1 MGWTE
6 LAAHVDGARARFAAA
21 AATPRAAQEAL
32 LASIM
37 AHHAGSDFGRRHGFA
52 QIDGLAAFQRM
63 VPLRDPQQHAAD
75 IAAMAEGDS
84 RRLVDEPLLAFEY
97 TGGSSG
103 AARLI
108 PLTAS
113 GLAALQN
120 GLYAW
125 IDDLCTARPA
135 VTAGSSYWSISP
147 VARAPGIT
155 RGGVRIGL
163 ASDAAYFGAA
173 APALASVLAVP
184 PAVASIAAIDDWRML
199 TLQILLCDASL
210 ALVSVWSPTFWL
222 ELCRHAV
229 LRRAELAQAIADGRW
244 AAAIPSALQVALPAP
259 AADPARA
266 RMVAAALSAARPD
279 WPAIWPQLALIS
291 CWADASA
298 GPWAQQLSRE
308 FPAAPVQ
315 GKGLLA
321 TEGML
326 SVALCDGGDPVA
338 AITSSVIE
346 FEDDHG
352 RVLAC
357 DEVQC
362 GAEYAVVMSTSAGL
376 YRYRLGDRVRI
387 TGWWSGAPRMRLL
400 GRGSDCSDLCGEKLT
415 EAFVL
420 ASCASIGIDAGLA
433 ARLLPQLQPAPRYEL
448 LLDAQTLDAHAAAQL
463 ALRLDEA
470 LSANPQYAHARE
482 LGQLGAVSARRIDL
496 LAARLQALSQA
507 RGQRLGDAKPGV
519 LGRVDD
525 PDLAQL
531 TP

>member
-6 LAAHVDGARARFAAA
+6 VAAHVSGARARFAAA
-21 AATPRAAQEAL
+21 AAAPRAAQEAL

-37 AHHAGSDFGRRHGFA
+37 VRHAGSDFGRRHGFA
-52 QIDGLAAFQRM
+52 RIDGLAAFQRG
-63 VPLRDPQQHAAD
+63 VPLRDPQEHAAD
-75 IAAMAEGDS
+75 IAAMAAGDT
-84 RRLVDEPLLAFEY
+84 RRLLDEPVLAFEY
-97 TGGSSG
+97 TGGSTG

-147 VARAPGIT
+147 VARAPDTTGS
-155 RGGVRIGL
+155 GVRIGL
-163 ASDAAYFGAA
+163 DNDAAYFGAA
-173 APALASVLAVP
+173 AAALASVLAVP
-184 PAVASIAAIDDWRML
+184 PAVATIPTINDWRML

-210 ALVSVWSPTFWL
+210 SLVSVWSPTFWL

-229 LRRAELAQAIADGRW
+229 LRHAELTQAIADGRW
-244 AAAIPSALQVALPAP
+244 VAAMPPALHAALPAP
-259 AADPARA
+259 VADPARA
-266 RMVAAALSAARPD
+266 RMLATALSAARPD
-279 WPAIWPQLALIS
+279 WSAIWPQLALIS

-298 GPWAQQLSRE
+298 GPWAQQLARE
-308 FPAAPVQ
+308 FPAVQVQ

-321 TEGML
+321 TEGMI

-338 AITSSVIE
+338 AITSSVLE

-387 TGWWSGAPRMRLL
+387 TGWWFGAPRMRLL

-420 ASCASIGIDAGLA
+420 ASCALIGIDPGLA

-448 LLDAQTLDAHAAAQL
+448 LLDAQAIDAQAAVQL
-463 ALRLDEA
+463 ALRLDHA
-470 LSANPQYAHARE
+470 LRANPQYAHARD
-482 LGQLGAVSARRIDL
+482 LGQLGALSARRIDL
-496 LAARLQALSQA
+496 LAARLQALSLA
-507 RGQRLGDAKPGV
+507 RGQRLGDAKPAV
-519 LGRVDD
+519 LGRIDD

-531 TP
+531 AL